1 MAEQT
6 LGFIGVGRMGGRMA
20 RRLLDAGYALT
31 IYDTSD
37 PAAEALMAQGAQR
50 ADSPAAVA
58 SAAEIVLASLPTPPV
73 VEAVALGPKGVIE
86 GRRVRIFI
94 DMSTTGATY
103 ARRVAQGLAAKGIVA
118 VDAPVSG
125 GIAGAE
131 RGTLAVMVS
140 CPEAT
145 LSIVK
150 PALDSI
156 GRVFFVGRQPG
167 QGQTMKLLNNLLSAT
182 AMSISSEA
190 IVMGVKAGLDPQ
202 QIIDVINAGSG
213 RNTATQDK
221 IPRCVLPRTFD
232 FGFALGLL
240 SKDIR
245 LCLEEA
251 ETLGVPMVVGSAVR
265 QMLAIAEASEGI
277 DADMTE
283 IVKPIEKQAGVTV
296 GQEAAVPGKGA
307 TGQN

>member
-1 MAEQT
+1 MAEQRV
-6 LGFIGVGRMGGRMA
+6 GFIGVGRMGGRMA

-37 PAAEALMAQGAQR
+37 QAAEVLVAQGARR

-58 SAAEIVLASLPTPPV
+58 SAAEIVLASLPTPAV

-86 GRRVRIFI
+86 GRRARIFI
-94 DMSTTGATY
+94 DMSTTGATN
-103 ARRVAQGLAAKGIVA
+103 ARRVAQGLAAKRIVA

-140 CPEAT
+140 CSEAT
-145 LSIVK
+145 LAAIK
-150 PALDSI
+150 PVLDSI

-182 AMSISSEA
+182 AMAISSEA
-190 IVMGVKAGLDPQ
+190 VVMGVKAGLDPQ

-251 ETLGVPMVVGSAVR
+251 DTLGVPMVVGSAVR
-265 QMLAIAEASEGI
+265 QMLAIAEASEGT

-283 IVKPIEKQAGVTV
+283 IVKTIEKRAGVTV
-296 GQEAAVPGKGA
+296 GQEAAIGKS
-307 TGQN
+307 TEVR

>member
-1 MAEQT
+1 MAEQRI
-6 LGFIGVGRMGGRMA
+6 GFIGVGRMGGRMA
-20 RRLLDAGYALT
+20 RRLLDAGFALT

-37 PAAEALMAQGAQR
+37 QAAAVLVDQGARR

-58 SAAEIVLASLPTPPV
+58 SAAEIVLASLPTPAV

-86 GRRVRIFI
+86 GRRARIFV

-103 ARRVAQGLAAKGIVA
+103 AKHIAEGLSAKGIVA

-140 CPEAT
+140 CSEAT
-145 LSIVK
+145 LTAVK
-150 PALDSI
+150 PVLDSI

-182 AMSISSEA
+182 AMAISSEA
-190 IVMGVKAGLDPQ
+190 VVMGVKAGLDPQ
-202 QIIDVINAGSG
+202 QVIDVINAGSG

-221 IPRCVLPRTFD
+221 IPRCVIPRTFD

-245 LCLEEA
+245 LCLQEA
-251 ETLGVPMVVGSAVR
+251 DTLGVPMVVGSAVR
-265 QMLAIAEASEGI
+265 QMLAIAAASEGAE
-277 DADMTE
+277 ADMTE
-283 IVKPIEKQAGVTV
+283 IVKPIEKWAGVRV
-296 GQEAAVPGKGA
+296 GQQAAIGKS
-307 TGQN
+307 TEVR